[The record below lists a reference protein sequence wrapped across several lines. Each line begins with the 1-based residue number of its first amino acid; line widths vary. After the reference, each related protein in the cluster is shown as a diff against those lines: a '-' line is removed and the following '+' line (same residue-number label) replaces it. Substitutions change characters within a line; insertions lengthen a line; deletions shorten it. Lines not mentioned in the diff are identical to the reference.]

1 MGAAATPAGKRQGC
15 LTVLVA
21 MAIVAAAL
29 AAVLAFGLRAITQ
42 NNPEP
47 TPSITRSTR

>member
-1 MGAAATPAGKRQGC
+1 MGADATPAGKRQGC
-15 LTVLVA
+15 LAVLVA

-29 AAVLAFGLRAITQ
+29 AAVLAFGWRAITHD
-42 NNPEP
+42 PEP